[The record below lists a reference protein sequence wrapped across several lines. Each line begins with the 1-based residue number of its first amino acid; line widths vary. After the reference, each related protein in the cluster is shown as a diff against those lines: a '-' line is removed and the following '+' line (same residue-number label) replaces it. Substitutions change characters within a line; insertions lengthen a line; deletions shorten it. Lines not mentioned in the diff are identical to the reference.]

1 MPLLTATNLSKAFGA
16 NDIFTGLTFS
26 IPERARIAIVG
37 PNGIGKTTLLRIL
50 AGLEE
55 PSSGSVHRARSLHL
69 GYLPQEATQI
79 SGGTLWEYC
88 LGGFTPLL
96 KQAEQL
102 RALALAMQAP
112 NVDPKVVAQYGA
124 VLSNFEQAGGYT
136 YPTRIKQTLAGLGFE
151 ASDYERPLVQLSGGQ
166 RTRAMLARL
175 LLESPDL
182 LLMDEP
188 TNHLDI
194 SAVEWLEA
202 TLQDWSG
209 AVLIVSHD
217 RYFLDQTAK
226 QIWEMT
232 PALEMYRGNYTAYLS
247 QRQERYA
254 RRLAEYEAQ
263 TEYIR
268 KQEEYIRQ
276 NLGTQNNAQAVG
288 RQRRLQRLLAES
300 RLSAPTTNL
309 RPMHLR
315 LEIAGRSGELVLR
328 TYGLQV
334 GYADEGKPLFSAPDL
349 VLKRGECVAI
359 IGPNGA
365 GKTTFL
371 RTILGQIPP
380 YAGRLELGASLKVG
394 YFAQAHEDLSPANT
408 LIEEINSVAPA
419 MLPAEVRNYLAKYG
433 FSGDEVFER
442 VETLS
447 GGERGRLALAKLAL
461 SDANLLLLD
470 EPTNH
475 LDLNTQEVLQQVL
488 AEYPGTILLVSHDRY
503 LIDALATQ
511 IWEVAPEEEALRV
524 FAGSYSEYGQAKLT
538 AAPSTAT
545 QPETRQSTAAKS
557 QPKSKKLSR
566 NRRQQ
571 LEKKIAAIEDE
582 IHMLEDEIALQ
593 EAKLANPPADRRKAA
608 DLAAQY
614 NHLHAKL
621 ELLLSEWEQLATL
634 LQEDQA

>member
-50 AGLEE
+50 AGLDE
-55 PSSGSVHRARSLHL
+55 PSSGTVHRARGLHL

-88 LGGFTPLL
+88 LGAFAPLL
-96 KQAEQL
+96 AQAEQL

-112 NVDPKVVAQYGA
+112 DVDPKVVAQYGA
-124 VLSNFEQAGGYT
+124 VLSSFEQTGGYT

-151 ASDYERPLVQLSGGQ
+151 ESDYERPLVQLSGGQ

-232 PALEMYRGNYTAYLS
+232 PALEMYRGNYTAYLG

-276 NLGTQNNAQAVG
+276 NLGTQNNAQAIG

-300 RLSAPTTNL
+300 RLSAPTANL

-442 VETLS
+442 METLS

-475 LDLNTQEVLQQVL
+475 LDLNTQEILQQVL